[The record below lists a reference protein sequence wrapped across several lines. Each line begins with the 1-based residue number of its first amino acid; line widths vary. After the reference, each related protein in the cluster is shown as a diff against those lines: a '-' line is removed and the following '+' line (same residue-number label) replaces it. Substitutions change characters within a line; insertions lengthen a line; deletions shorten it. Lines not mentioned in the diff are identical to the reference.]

1 MQQSEEEKCE
11 SGTQV
16 KGIQSYGTVFLKRSA
31 GDETRS
37 DRYFL
42 LKVGE
47 ATQCNCY
54 KYNVRGQQTG
64 TLFPRN
70 AQILPISSE

>member
-54 KYNVRGQQTG
+54 KYNDGGQQT
-64 TLFPRN
+64 
-70 AQILPISSE
+70 